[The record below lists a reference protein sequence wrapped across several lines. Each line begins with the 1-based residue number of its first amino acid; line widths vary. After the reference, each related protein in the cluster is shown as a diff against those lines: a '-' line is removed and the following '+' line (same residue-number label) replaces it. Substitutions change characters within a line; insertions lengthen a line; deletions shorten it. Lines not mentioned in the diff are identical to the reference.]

1 MLNASRIT
9 SSTARV
15 TVTLGGHVP
24 VA

>member
-9 SSTARV
+9 SSTASV